1 LPLKVK
7 LIVKISLSAVKK
19 QNRLDICYFCANNNL
34 LLDSYYMYK
43 LVLIFFCLL
52 YGNTAFS
59 QEKLSPRLSKGL
71 SKALEPNPG
80 GLDSISSRTSKNV
93 VKNDKANIKDYKIIT
108 RENDTIQL
116 DTTLSIYKEY
126 KFNYLRKD
134 NFDLLP
140 FSNMGQTYNTLS
152 ENFKSNALLP
162 SFGAQAKHFNYME
175 LDDIQYYHVPTPLT
189 ELMYKTGFEQGQ
201 VLDAFFT
208 LNTSKQFNFSIAYK
222 GLRSLGKYGHI
233 LTSTGNFRFTSNY
246 STKNKRYLARA
257 HIVMQ
262 NVFNE
267 ENGGISDED
276 LINFESGEE
285 EFLDRSIFDPLFE
298 NAESTLK
305 GKRFHL
311 DHSYVIVEQDSLSSN
326 KIAVGN
332 IVSFEDKYYHFTQ
345 DVSVPFFG
353 DTFITSNISD
363 KVTLESFYA
372 EFNVQY
378 SNRILGAFK
387 IKAGYNDY
395 NYGYNSLVT
404 LNNQTITN
412 RLLGTV
418 TSFGG
423 SYQKSIGALDIS
435 GNVGLNLT
443 GDLKGNFLTAE
454 AAYAFSDDLGINA
467 SVNSNSKAP
476 DFNFQLF
483 QSDYLTYN
491 WQNNF
496 RNQQTKQL
504 ALSFNSKKFGTL
516 QLDYNTLDNYLYFA
530 KDINDAVKPNQFDAT
545 VQYIRAKL
553 SNEVRYRNVAL
564 NNTILYQNVMDGDAV
579 YNVPEIVTRHS
590 LYYTNEFF
598 KKALFLQTGVTFSYF
613 SKYYMNRY
621 DPLLAE
627 FYVQNTSELG
637 DFPRIDFFINAKIR
651 QTRIFLKAEHL
662 NSSFTG
668 YNFYS
673 APNYPYRDFIVRFG
687 IVWNFF
693 L

>member
-1 LPLKVK
+1 
-7 LIVKISLSAVKK
+7 
-19 QNRLDICYFCANNNL
+19 
-34 LLDSYYMYK
+34 
-43 LVLIFFCLL
+43 
-52 YGNTAFS
+52 
-59 QEKLSPRLSKGL
+59 
-71 SKALEPNPG
+71 
-80 GLDSISSRTSKNV
+80 
-93 VKNDKANIKDYKIIT
+93 
-108 RENDTIQL
+108 
-116 DTTLSIYKEY
+116 
-126 KFNYLRKD
+126 
-134 NFDLLP
+134 
-140 FSNMGQTYNTLS
+140 
-152 ENFKSNALLP
+152 
-162 SFGAQAKHFNYME
+162 
-175 LDDIQYYHVPTPLT
+175 
-189 ELMYKTGFEQGQ
+189 
-201 VLDAFFT
+201 
-208 LNTSKQFNFSIAYK
+208 
-222 GLRSLGKYGHI
+222 
-233 LTSTGNFRFTSNY
+233 
-246 STKNKRYLARA
+246 
-257 HIVMQ
+257 
-262 NVFNE
+262 
-267 ENGGISDED
+267 
-276 LINFESGEE
+276 
-285 EFLDRSIFDPLFE
+285 
-298 NAESTLK
+298 
-305 GKRFHL
+305 
-311 DHSYVIVEQDSLSSN
+311 
-326 KIAVGN
+326 
-332 IVSFEDKYYHFTQ
+332 
-345 DVSVPFFG
+345 
-353 DTFITSNISD
+353 
-363 KVTLESFYA
+363 
-372 EFNVQY
+372 
-378 SNRILGAFK
+378 
-387 IKAGYNDY
+387 
-395 NYGYNSLVT
+395 
-404 LNNQTITN
+404 
-412 RLLGTV
+412 V

-423 SYQKSIGALDIS
+423 SYKKSIGALDIS

-454 AAYAFSDDLGINA
+454 AAYAFSDDLGLNA

>member
-1 LPLKVK
+1 
-7 LIVKISLSAVKK
+7 
-19 QNRLDICYFCANNNL
+19 
-34 LLDSYYMYK
+34 MYK
-43 LVLIFFCLL
+43 LVLVFFCLL
-52 YGNTAFS
+52 LGNTAFS
-59 QEKLSPRLSKGL
+59 QEKLKPKLSKEFP
-71 SKALEPNPG
+71 KALDSKLR
-80 GLDSISSRTSKNV
+80 GLDSISDRPSKKV

-108 RENDTIQL
+108 RERDTIQL

-134 NFDLLP
+134 NFELLA
-140 FSNMGQTYNTLS
+140 FSNIGQTYTTLS
-152 ENFKSNALLP
+152 QNFKSNALLP
-162 SFGAQAKHFNYME
+162 SFGSQAKHFNYME
-175 LDDIQYYHVPTPLT
+175 VDDIHYYHVPTPLT
-189 ELMYKTGFEQGQ
+189 ELMYKTAFEQGQ
-201 VLDAFFT
+201 VLDALFT
-208 LNTSKQFNFSIAYK
+208 VNTSKQFNFSIAYK
-222 GLRSLGKYGHI
+222 GLRSLGKYEHI
-233 LTSTGNFRFTSNY
+233 LSSTGNFRFTSGY
-246 STKNKRYLARA
+246 STKNNRYVARA

-262 NVFNE
+262 DIFNE
-267 ENGGISDED
+267 ENGGITDAD
-276 LINFESGEE
+276 LINFESGEK
-285 EFLDRSIFDPLFE
+285 EFLDRGIFDPLFQ

-311 DHSYVIVEQDSLSSN
+311 DHSYVLREQDSLNSN

-345 DVSVPFFG
+345 DSSVSFFG
-353 DTFITSNISD
+353 DTFMSSNISD

-372 EFNVQY
+372 ELNVQY
-378 SNRILGAFK
+378 SNRTLGDFK
-387 IKAGYNDY
+387 INAGYNDY

-423 SYQKSIGALDIS
+423 HYKNSIGALDLK
-435 GNVGLNLT
+435 GDFGLNLD
-443 GDLKGNFLTAE
+443 GDFKGNFLTAE
-454 AAYAFSDDLGINA
+454 AAYTFSDDIDINA
-467 SVNSNSKAP
+467 SINSNSKAP

-483 QSDYLTYN
+483 QSDYLSYN

-504 ALSFNSKKFGTL
+504 AFRFNSKKFGTL

-530 KDINDAVKPNQFDAT
+530 KDINDAVKPNQFNET
-545 VQYIRAKL
+545 VNYIRAKL
-553 SNEVRYRNVAL
+553 SNEVSYRNFAL
-564 NNTILYQNVMDGDAV
+564 NNTILYQNVMAGDAV

-613 SKYYMNRY
+613 SSYYMNRY

-627 FYVQNTSELG
+627 FYVQNNTKLG

-668 YNFYS
+668 YKYYS

>member
-1 LPLKVK
+1 
-7 LIVKISLSAVKK
+7 
-19 QNRLDICYFCANNNL
+19 
-34 LLDSYYMYK
+34 
-43 LVLIFFCLL
+43 
-52 YGNTAFS
+52 
-59 QEKLSPRLSKGL
+59 
-71 SKALEPNPG
+71 
-80 GLDSISSRTSKNV
+80 
-93 VKNDKANIKDYKIIT
+93 
-108 RENDTIQL
+108 
-116 DTTLSIYKEY
+116 
-126 KFNYLRKD
+126 
-134 NFDLLP
+134 
-140 FSNMGQTYNTLS
+140 
-152 ENFKSNALLP
+152 
-162 SFGAQAKHFNYME
+162 ME

-208 LNTSKQFNFSIAYK
+208 LNTSKQFNLSIAYK

-345 DVSVPFFG
+345 DASVPFFG

-423 SYQKSIGALDIS
+423 SYKKSIGALDIS

-454 AAYAFSDDLGINA
+454 AAYAFSDDLGLNA